1 MKFIATIAALAA
13 IATTSA
19 ADAAVFSIST
29 GSAAWQV
36 RQTAGA
42 SNNGAALGTTTN
54 AVVLAGA
61 LPSVWIA
68 APAGSAWV
76 GQRPEDGQFQNG
88 SNSDGATDG
97 SYEYTLSWNP
107 GGGGS
112 FSFDFAGDNTISSL
126 TVTQGPSTLFSFA
139 GSSITMFSSLINTGV
154 IAFGAIGDVIVTAT
168 LINAPGGAQSRNPSG
183 FLVNGSANVDDATAV
198 PLPASAAL
206 LPLGIAC
213 FAAAARRKKPA

>member
-13 IATTSA
+13 FATASA
-19 ADAAVFSIST
+19 ADAAVFSVST
-29 GSAAWQV
+29 GAAAWTV

-42 SNNGAALGTTTN
+42 SNNGAALNTTTN
-54 AVVLAGA
+54 AVVLTGA

-76 GQRPEDGQFQNG
+76 GQRAEDGQFQNG
-88 SNSDGATDG
+88 ANSDGATDG
-97 SYEYTLSWNP
+97 TYVYTLSWNP
-107 GGGGS
+107 GAGGN
-112 FSFDFAGDNTISSL
+112 FSFNFAGDNTVSSL
-126 TVTQGPSTLFSFA
+126 TVTQGPNTLYSFT

-154 IAFGAIGDVIVTAT
+154 VAFGAIGDVIVTAT
-168 LINAPGGAQSRNPSG
+168 LINAPGGNQTRNPSG
-183 FLVNGSANVDDATAV
+183 FLVSGTANVDDTTPV